1 MRETQN
7 LLGEDPAFIAVLEQI
22 SHLAGLDKPCLVIGE
37 RGSGKEMI
45 AERLHYLSKRWDGP
59 CLKVNCA
66 ALTPSLLDSELFG
79 HEAGSFTGAEGRHLG
94 RFERADGGTLI
105 LDEIATARPATQE
118 KILRVLEYGEFER
131 VGGSQTLTVD
141 VRVVGVTN
149 VDLPKLADE
158 GLFRADLLDRLAFDV
173 VNVPPLRARPSYIL
187 PLARAFALEMTR
199 ELERPLFPGFTREA
213 ETALL
218 GHRWPGNIREL
229 KNAVERSVHRHGS
242 LDDPLETIVF
252 DPFAS
257 PWRDDMD
264 EETPTA
270 TDAPLP
276 EDFRQAVD
284 GFEKEMLVKS
294 LAVTRHN
301 QTEAAK
307 RLGLGY
313 HQFRRLVKKHGL

>member
-1 MRETQN
+1 M
-7 LLGEDPAFIAVLEQI
+7 LGEDPAFLAILDQV
-22 SHLAGLDKPCLVIGE
+22 SNLAGLDKPCLVIGE
-37 RGSGKEMI
+37 RGSGKERV
-45 AERLHYLSKRWDGP
+45 AERLHFLSRRWDGP

-105 LDEIATARPATQE
+105 LDEIATAQPETQE

-149 VDLPKLADE
+149 VDLPKKARE

-173 VNVPPLRARPSYIL
+173 VNVPPLRARPGDIL

-199 ELERPLFPGFTREA
+199 ELDRPVFPGFTHKA

-218 GHRWPGNIREL
+218 AHVWPGNIREL

-242 LDDPLETIVF
+242 LDDPLDAIVF

-257 PWRDDMD
+257 PWRETMED
-264 EETPTA
+264 ERPEPVETP
-270 TDAPLP
+270 LP
-276 EDFRQAVD
+276 DDFRAAVD
-284 GFEKEMLVKS
+284 GYEKDLLVRA

-313 HQFRRLVKKHGL
+313 HQFRRLIQKHGV